1 MIVDGD
7 CAVIAV
13 DARIAGVYCIR
24 VGVYCMY
31 IVFKCTL
38 VYLLQMALSAQLP

>member
-13 DARIAGVYCIR
+13 DARIAGAYCIY
-24 VGVYCMY
+24 V
-31 IVFKCTL
+31 VFKCTL